1 MVVAVAPHPSRRPFS
16 MHKAEPSPVEVSTVS
31 LRALLDQKVGAA
43 DGDVGTVRDFFF
55 DPSTWTLRYVEAD
68 AGGWLPGRVLMF
80 SAPCFGSRPFG
91 LSAEEPDMMRVA
103 LTRLK
108 IERGPAGH
116 TGPAAPAPL
125 RGFRALLG
133 RPLRGSV
140 GPGVTLRD
148 FIVDRRTWRIREMV
162 VGTGRWFSSRE
173 VRVDAGDFEPFV
185 GADDAPGVN
194 LTRAEMDEA
203 PRDGLARRAAK
214 AVG

>member
-1 MVVAVAPHPSRRPFS
+1 

-43 DGDVGTVRDFFF
+43 DGDVGTVRDFIF
-55 DPSTWTLRYVEAD
+55 DPFTWTLRYVEAD
-68 AGGWLPGRVLMF
+68 AGGWLPGRVLLF
-80 SAPCFGSRPFG
+80 SPPSFGSRPFG
-91 LSAEEPDMMRVA
+91 LSAEEPDVMRVA

-108 IERGPAGH
+108 IERGPADYA
-116 TGPAAPAPL
+116 GPAESAQL

-148 FIVDRRTWRIREMV
+148 FIVERRTWRIREMV

-173 VRVDAGDFEPFV
+173 VRVDAGDFEPFERA
-185 GADDAPGVN
+185 GDAPGVN
-194 LTRAEMDEA
+194 LTRVELDEA
-203 PRDGLARRAAK
+203 PRDGLARRSSMAA
-214 AVG
+214 G